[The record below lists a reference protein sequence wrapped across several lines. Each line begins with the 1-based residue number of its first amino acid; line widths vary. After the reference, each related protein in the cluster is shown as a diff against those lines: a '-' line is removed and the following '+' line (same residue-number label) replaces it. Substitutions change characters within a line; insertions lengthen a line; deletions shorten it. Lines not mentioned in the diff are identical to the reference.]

1 MSSNKVATTS
11 TQNIVPVQA
20 EFDVNG
26 NCLGLVGPGGVF
38 FSPPISTD
46 TITNSTITNSTI
58 NSTSIGATTP
68 STGAFTTL
76 SSTQDA
82 SIHGV
87 TVGLGGGS
95 VSTNTVVG
103 NGLTLNATGARNSA
117 FGNNALL
124 YNTASDNSA
133 FGNASLF
140 SNTSGTYNVAIG
152 GSALA
157 FNTTASNNTAVGYQS
172 LYSNTTASNNTA
184 VGYQAGYSNTTGS
197 NNIAIGQQ
205 ALYGNTTSSYN
216 VAIGSSIPGFF
227 NPALYSTTGT
237 QNTAIGTAAGSG
249 NTTGNVN
256 VYVGSTT
263 QAGATGTGNSN
274 IMIGYGA
281 GYANTSGANNTFVG
295 GGNYGFYYGAGSGNT
310 TGTANTYV
318 GFSAGN
324 VMTTGSY
331 NTILGGYNGNQ
342 GGLDIRTSS
351 NYIVLSDGAGNP
363 RGIFDNSG
371 NLLVG
376 TTSNTNGSRI
386 FVVPSANTSP
396 AFACQGVTGD
406 VGNPAAIF
414 GKFDNNTTTSQIFVR
429 FTLNNNSA
437 GSGQITANGAN
448 TAAFGTYS
456 DKRLKQNIVD
466 LPPQLDNILALRP
479 TEFDYIESEGG
490 GHQIGFIAQEMEE
503 IYPDSVGEREDGMK
517 MIAGWDKTTARLVKA
532 LQEQQAIIEK
542 LEARIATL
550 EAKQ

>member
-216 VAIGSSIPGFF
+216 VAIGSSVPGFF

-376 TTSNTNGSRI
+376 TTSAGLTNTNSITIQPTYNTNGDIVINHASG
-386 FVVPSANTSP
+386 SASGQNYI
-396 AFACQGVTGD
+396 
-406 VGNPAAIF
+406 IF
-414 GKFDNNTTTSQIFVR
+414 GYNATGIGSITQNGTTGVLYNIS
-429 FTLNNNSA
+429 
-437 GSGQITANGAN
+437 
-448 TAAFGTYS
+448 S
-456 DKRLKQNIVD
+456 DARLKTNIVD
-466 LPPQLDNILALRP
+466 APQGNIDQIKVRS
-479 TEFDYIESEGG
+479 FDWIADGS
-490 GHQIGFIAQEMEE
+490 HQEYGMVAQELLEVAPYAVHQPQDTNEMMGVDYSKLVPMMIRE
-503 IYPDSVGEREDGMK
+503 IQDLR
-517 MIAGWDKTTARLVKA
+517 ARLAKA
-532 LQEQQAIIEK
+532 GL
-542 LEARIATL
+542 
-550 EAKQ
+550 

>member
-38 FSPPISTD
+38 FNPPISTD

-205 ALYGNTTSSYN
+205 ALYGNTTSNYN
-216 VAIGSSIPGFF
+216 VAIGSSVPGFF

-281 GYANTSGANNTFVG
+281 GYANTSGANNTFVEENDPRG
-295 GGNYGFYYGAGSGNT
+295 ENEGTWVMNVSGSAPDWAGT
-310 TGTANTYV
+310 
-318 GFSAGN
+318 
-324 VMTTGSY
+324 
-331 NTILGGYNGNQ
+331 TILDSPAVFHGTSSTFSWADGHATSRRWLDAATIAYAASMNTSKYSSAPPSTDKDVQFLISGYAFRGNQ
-342 GGLDIRTSS
+342 
-351 NYIVLSDGAGNP
+351 
-363 RGIFDNSG
+363 
-371 NLLVG
+371 
-376 TTSNTNGSRI
+376 
-386 FVVPSANTSP
+386 
-396 AFACQGVTGD
+396 
-406 VGNPAAIF
+406 
-414 GKFDNNTTTSQIFVR
+414 
-429 FTLNNNSA
+429 
-437 GSGQITANGAN
+437 
-448 TAAFGTYS
+448 
-456 DKRLKQNIVD
+456 
-466 LPPQLDNILALRP
+466 
-479 TEFDYIESEGG
+479 
-490 GHQIGFIAQEMEE
+490 
-503 IYPDSVGEREDGMK
+503 
-517 MIAGWDKTTARLVKA
+517 
-532 LQEQQAIIEK
+532 
-542 LEARIATL
+542 
-550 EAKQ
+550 